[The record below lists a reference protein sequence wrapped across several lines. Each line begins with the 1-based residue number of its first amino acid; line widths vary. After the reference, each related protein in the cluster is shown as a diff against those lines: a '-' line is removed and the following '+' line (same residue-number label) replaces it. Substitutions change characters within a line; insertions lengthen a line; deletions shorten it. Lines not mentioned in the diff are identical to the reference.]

1 MHVTLTLKNC
11 FNYSSDFLGVLVLLK
26 FFHTCLKILHVCRLL
41 QMSGVNCLQYGG
53 SPFWLQWRWCSL
65 RSGGCPGQEW
75 WLHCISFHHCH
86 LHCLFFLSAKYLFLF
101 SISILRKDTCST
113 LHQRSANFRD
123 IFISPPSHQEFK
135 IWQTYLLVVMLIV
148 MLVAMVK
155 KLVMMKNN
163 IQMLNPFYIHEK
175 CWYPRIPIVV
185 KTETQRKFRH
195 KYKWTSWFSA
205 AAWPS
210 R

>member
-11 FNYSSDFLGVLVLLK
+11 FNYSSDFWGVLVLLK

-123 IFISPPSHQEFK
+123 TFISPPSHQEFK
-135 IWQTYLLVVMLIV
+135 IRQTYLLVVMLIV
-148 MLVAMVK
+148 MLVAMVEM
-155 KLVMMKNN
+155 LVMMCLATLVV
-163 IQMLNPFYIHEK
+163 MLVISAGGGVGGHDK
-175 CWYPRIPIVV
+175 CWNI
-185 KTETQRKFRH
+185 KQRMRESIRDCVLWKS
-195 KYKWTSWFSA
+195 KLVIK
-205 AAWPS
+205 
-210 R
+210 